1 MKLLKDPTVAPTEA
15 EIAGWVAL
23 NATLVER
30 GAMSLAMLDGFFMA
44 ALCSPR
50 NRSPMELL
58 GTVLMVAPGEAPQF
72 KDGAQAEAYVNV
84 YLKLWNHAASELAP
98 WRGGT
103 RHSRLPAV
111 AIPKGKAARR
121 ASRDWARGFML
132 FVASEPDVWGHMAV
146 EGQLWPIVA
155 LENNVS
161 DASCDF
167 AFEPDDPASF
177 FLSVKQSNELIA
189 EVPSTLVAVL
199 HYFAEREQAAQAE
212 APASHASKGQ
222 PHSFSSARAPS
233 GPASFV
239 NPYAAPPPPAT
250 AGPRIGRNEPCPCG
264 SGKKYKHCCG
274 AV

>member
-1 MKLLKDPTVAPTEA
+1 MKLLKDPTVPLTEE
-15 EIAGWVAL
+15 EIAGWVTL

-44 ALCSPR
+44 ALCSPS

-121 ASRDWARGFML
+121 ASRDWANGFML
-132 FVASEPDVWGHMAV
+132 FVSFEPEIWGPLML
-146 EGQLWPIVA
+146 EYQMWPIIA
-155 LENNVS
+155 LDNNVS
-161 DASCDF
+161 AASMDF
-167 AFEPDDPASF
+167 DFEPDDPESF
-177 FLSVKQSNELIA
+177 FLSAKQSNELIA
-189 EVPSTLVAVL
+189 SVPEALVGAL
-199 HYFAEREQAAQAE
+199 HHFAEEAAVQNL
-212 APASHASKGQ
+212 APAGHAGTGQ

-233 GPASFV
+233 GPAGFV

>member
-1 MKLLKDPTVAPTEA
+1 
-15 EIAGWVAL
+15 
-23 NATLVER
+23 
-30 GAMSLAMLDGFFMA
+30 
-44 ALCSPR
+44 
-50 NRSPMELL
+50 MELL

-121 ASRDWARGFML
+121 ASRDWANGFML
-132 FVASEPDVWGHMAV
+132 FVASEPDVWGHLAV

-199 HYFAEREQAAQAE
+199 HYFAEREQSAQEE
-212 APASHASKGQ
+212 ARASHASKGRQ
-222 PHSFSSARAPS
+222 
-233 GPASFV
+233 V
-239 NPYAAPPPPAT
+239 L
-250 AGPRIGRNEPCPCG
+250 
-264 SGKKYKHCCG
+264 
-274 AV
+274 